1 MREKFEMIKLVIQV
15 IQVIMMII
23 RYGPVIVK
31 WIRGQI
37 KMRR

>member
-1 MREKFEMIKLVIQV
+1 MREKFEMIKLV